1 MQSLLAQALDVSATG
16 CKRMLLLLQAGA
28 SANSRSRCYTLS
40 SAESGT
46 NQQERQEEGESRKAA
61 PQKAA
66 TTDKSGNK
74 KPPFSPTCGHK
85 LAKQHE
91 SANA

>member
-1 MQSLLAQALDVSATG
+1 
-16 CKRMLLLLQAGA
+16 MLLLLQAGA

-46 NQQERQEEGESRKAA
+46 NEQERQEEGESRQAA
-61 PQKAA
+61 PKTAA
-66 TTDKSGNK
+66 TTDKSGNNK
-74 KPPFSPTCGHK
+74 LPSSPICGHI

-91 SANA
+91 SAGA